1 MKESFVIAILWLLFA
16 LSHMVLSSRILRP
29 KLVALMG
36 EKRFIAVY
44 SLLAFVF
51 FAPLAF
57 YAFTHLHSGPLI
69 WLVID
74 IQEIRYL
81 LELMNVVGFVLV
93 ASGILT
99 PSPSAVMG
107 APRDEPVG
115 VQRITRHPVFMGI
128 GIWGFAHMVANGF
141 LSDVTF
147 FGGFVIFVL
156 IGCWHQDQRKLEGSD
171 VQFKKFHAATA
182 FIPFTKRG
190 AVRGLKELRLVAVI
204 AGVAVALITRFL
216 HPSILG

>member
-16 LSHMVLSSRILRP
+16 LSHMVLSSSKFRP
-29 KLVALMG
+29 KLVALIG
-36 EKRFIAVY
+36 EKRFIAFY

-51 FAPLAF
+51 FAPLVF
-57 YAFTHLHSGPLI
+57 YASTNLHSGPLI

-74 IQEIRYL
+74 SQGIRYL
-81 LELMNVVGFVLV
+81 LELINLIGFVLV
-93 ASGILT
+93 VSGILT
-99 PSPSAVMG
+99 PSPAAVMSV
-107 APRDEPVG
+107 PRDEPVG

-128 GIWGFAHMVANGF
+128 GLWGFAHMVANGF

-147 FGGFVIFVL
+147 FGGFVIFAL
-156 IGCWHQDQRKLEGSD
+156 IGCWHQDQRKLAGSD

-190 AVRGLKELRLVAVI
+190 AVRGLKELRPVAVI
-204 AGVAVALITRFL
+204 AGVAVALIARFL
-216 HPSILG
+216 HPSIFG